1 MLLNTSSIRM
11 AKCVLHGA
19 RVRGWRR
26 GGVGWGGV
34 ESGSKGQRSW
44 GWGVRLKVLEVG
56 WRVVVTN

>member
-1 MLLNTSSIRM
+1 MEERWGG
-11 AKCVLHGA
+11 V
-19 RVRGWRR
+19 GWGGVGW

>member
-1 MLLNTSSIRM
+1 MEER
-11 AKCVLHGA
+11 
-19 RVRGWRR
+19 W